1 MLLWSAL
8 VVSRSAVPPYDA
20 EMDHPVPIERRG
32 RPGGVS
38 GYGFIK
44 KWNPDEEAAHFAA
57 MRERLGDE
65 AVDRIQ
71 RSRDLWRHP
80 RPLTE
85 SEREVILKAM
95 APVLRDLE
103 VSGAIV
109 PDVRYE
115 AHADE
120 GRDGREG
127 VHAWIKGDDTSG
139 WNVWTPTEES
149 SPAEQVWWLAQ
160 QVQEWEIEELWHEG
174 RSTTWPECP
183 EHPNSH
189 PLEPGI
195 DGGDTAVWRCPISQ
209 NISCA
214 IGELGSGE

>member
-1 MLLWSAL
+1 
-8 VVSRSAVPPYDA
+8 V
-20 EMDHPVPIERRG
+20 DHPVPIEGHGRR
-32 RPGGVS
+32 GGVS
-38 GYGFIK
+38 G
-44 KWNPDEEAAHFAA
+44 AAQLDAI
-57 MRERLGDE
+57 RERLGDE
-65 AVDRIQ
+65 AFDRIH
-71 RSRDLWRHP
+71 RERGRLWRHP
-80 RPLTE
+80 RSLTE
-85 SEREVILKAM
+85 SEREVIRKAV

-139 WNVWTPTEES
+139 WDVWTPTEES
-149 SPAEQVWWLAQ
+149 SPAEQVWWLAHK
-160 QVQEWEIEELWHEG
+160 VQEWEIEELWHEG

-195 DGGDTAVWRCPISQ
+195 DGDDTAVWRCPISQ
-209 NISCA
+209 HISCP
-214 IGELGSGE
+214 IGELGSAE

>member
-1 MLLWSAL
+1 
-8 VVSRSAVPPYDA
+8 VVSLGGQPLGGTPYAA
-20 EMDHPVPIERRG
+20 EVDHPVPIEGHRRRG
-32 RPGGVS
+32 DAS
-38 GYGFIK
+38 GFGFIIT
-44 KWNPDEEAAHFAA
+44 F
-57 MRERLGDE
+57 
-65 AVDRIQ
+65 DRIQ
-71 RSRDLWRHP
+71 RSRERMRHP

-139 WNVWTPTEES
+139 WDVWTPTEES
-149 SPAEQVWWLAQ
+149 SPAEQVWWLGQ

-209 NISCA
+209 HISCA

>member
-1 MLLWSAL
+1 M
-8 VVSRSAVPPYDA
+8 PP
-20 EMDHPVPIERRG
+20 EGRG
-32 RPGGVS
+32 RDVEVS
-38 GYGFIK
+38 GFAFIGAGFVFSGAK
-44 KWNPDEEAAHFAA
+44 GSPEEAAALA
-57 MRERLGDE
+57 EMRERLGDDMF
-65 AVDRIQ
+65 DRWL
-71 RSRDLWRHP
+71 RSRERERHP
-80 RPLTE
+80 RLLTE
-85 SEREVILKAM
+85 SERDVIHMAT

-103 VSGAIV
+103 ASGALV

-120 GRDGREG
+120 GRDSREG

-139 WNVWTPTEES
+139 WDVWTPTEES
-149 SPAEQVWWLAQ
+149 SPAEQVWWLAH

-195 DGGDTAVWRCPISQ
+195 DGDDIAVWRCPRTQQVI
-209 NISCA
+209 CA
-214 IGELGSGE
+214 IGALGS